1 MPFPAVPTLL
11 AWVVGTFG
19 AAALAKF
26 IAKEHRRVNADLE
39 AARARAD
46 KRPDQPPLT
55 LKRDPKTGIYRPQ

>member
-1 MPFPAVPTLL
+1 MPLPAVPILL
-11 AWVVGTFG
+11 AWAVGSIA

-46 KRPDQPPLT
+46 KRPDRPPLT
-55 LKRDPKTGIYRPQ
+55 LKRDPRTGIYRPQ